1 MGKFYAVKKGRRN
14 GIFNTWDE
22 CRAQIKGFSGAI
34 YKSFSSYKE
43 AYDFI
48 NDNELYKKDDE
59 RKKYIKC
66 QVEYDKNVEAFV
78 DGSFSDKYNMYS
90 YGVVIL
96 HNNKVIE
103 LSGKDNN
110 KENLSMRNVAGELLG
125 AIEAMKWALSNRI
138 KDINIYYD
146 YEGIEKW
153 ALGIWKTNKKGTK
166 EYKEFFDSIKAVLNI
181 NFIKVKAHSG
191 VIYNEEADRLAK
203 KEFETVYEVK
213 DQNTKRDYSDIFYTI
228 IDEDVKETAKNTC
241 TIVFQGKR
249 ISDNKL
255 KKVAKQILK
264 NDKRKVSEINNINI
278 ILNFDNRSLEIEIRD
293 VYNEIYKYEIKL

>member
-1 MGKFYAVKKGRRN
+1 
-14 GIFNTWDE
+14 
-22 CRAQIKGFSGAI
+22 
-34 YKSFSSYKE
+34 
-43 AYDFI
+43 
-48 NDNELYKKDDE
+48 
-59 RKKYIKC
+59 
-66 QVEYDKNVEAFV
+66 
-78 DGSFSDKYNMYS
+78 MYS

-255 KKVAKQILK
+255 KKVAKQIWK